1 MLPVK
6 YAMIDFALL
15 RQSTFAP
22 SDFLNKIRQR
32 EFDGGKAIPWQ
43 PWTNEVTLKDLWIVT
58 ETKSQKRRN

>member
-1 MLPVK
+1 MLPLK

-32 EFDGGKAIPWQ
+32 YFYGGKAIPWH
-43 PWTNEVTLKDLWIVT
+43 P
-58 ETKSQKRRN
+58 